1 MTIPVEGLYM
11 NGSLGA
17 GKPATTQTQNVNTE
31 TAGAPISY
39 GQAVAMSGGKV
50 VPANAAP
57 IYGVALSRSY
67 VDSEHFTD
75 TPTDT
80 WKAGDV
86 LGVLREGT
94 IAVPISA
101 DVNKNEA
108 ATVDANGLFKPAGDS
123 DAVVGIFTTAGN
135 SGDTAFLQTSLGYN
149 SATKDQASSQP
160 ANTPTK

>member
-1 MTIPVEGLYM
+1 MTIPIEGLYQ

-17 GKPATTQTQNVNTE
+17 GKPATTQTQTVNTE

-39 GQAVAMSGGKV
+39 GQAVALQAGKV

-57 IYGVALSRSY
+57 IYGVALARSY

-75 TPTDT
+75 TQTDT
-80 WKAGDV
+80 WKAGET

-94 IAVPISA
+94 IAVPLSA

-108 ATVDANGLFKPAGDS
+108 ATVDANGQFKPAGDT
-123 DAVVGIFTTAGN
+123 DAVVGLFTTTGN
-135 SGDTAFLQTSLGYN
+135 SGDTAFLQTSLGYA
-149 SATKDQASSQP
+149 SATKDQASIGE
-160 ANTPTK
+160 